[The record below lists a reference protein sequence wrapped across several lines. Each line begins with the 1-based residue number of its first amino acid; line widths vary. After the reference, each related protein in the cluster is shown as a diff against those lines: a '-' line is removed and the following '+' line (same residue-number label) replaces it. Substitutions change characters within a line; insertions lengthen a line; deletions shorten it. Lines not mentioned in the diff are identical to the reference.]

1 MVSSVAIDDQLRQ
14 KLKIL
19 AAKYD
24 TTQAE
29 IIRRAIAL
37 LEASEDFSISI
48 ISKQVNQVLKNASIT
63 VYLDDS
69 RRKAIADKL
78 SHPGIDIDDLRITF
92 NG

>member
-48 ISKQVNQVLKNASIT
+48 ISKQVNQVLKNAT
-63 VYLDDS
+63 
-69 RRKAIADKL
+69 
-78 SHPGIDIDDLRITF
+78 GINILQGSQTR
-92 NG
+92 